1 MESRSHE
8 KKNSLICF
16 KTFSL
21 TRQTGRSEE
30 SIPRVFRRFKN
41 GPSPGDSS
49 LRRTRSF
56 SLPRVLQRDKNE
68 KQRFTFSFS
77 IGTKPKQACS
87 PERSPMGENSQS
99 NGLKQSSGR
108 NNFVIPTICIQTPE
122 EVNLILQWHTF
133 SNDESSRLLPQQE
146 ENKENCPTEGESCAC
161 KTTRD
166 ITDKRTPRR
175 KRSASWSGADMGIY
189 SSGEPLNINFDE
201 VLKHSASW
209 SAFFGSDTSRET
221 DLCSTEL

>member
-8 KKNSLICF
+8 KKNRLICF

-41 GPSPGDSS
+41 GPSLDASS

-56 SLPRVLQRDKNE
+56 SLPRILQKEKDE
-68 KQRFTFSFS
+68 KQHFTFSFS
-77 IGTKPKQACS
+77 IRTKPKQACS
-87 PERSPMGENSQS
+87 PERSSMEDSSQS
-99 NGLKQSSGR
+99 NSLKQSGGR

-122 EVNLILQWHTF
+122 EVNLILQLRTF
-133 SNDESSRLLPQQE
+133 SIDESSQLRPEQGD
-146 ENKENCPTEGESCAC
+146 NKDCPTEGASSAC
-161 KTTRD
+161 KTTPD
-166 ITDKRTPRR
+166 IIDKRTPRR
-175 KRSASWSGADMGIY
+175 KRSASWSGTDMGIY

-201 VLKHSASW
+201 VLKHSVSW
-209 SAFFGSDTSRET
+209 SAFFDSDTSRET